1 MVFLIAAGPAAGDGG
16 EGGGGEGG
24 GGGSGPGARLLT
36 LLLLLRNLGLSVI
49 AIITVLAV
57 LASLGVD
64 IGPLLAG
71 AGIPIAGAVQSLI
84 NAPVSPTGGARPT

>member
-16 EGGGGEGG
+16 
-24 GGGSGPGARLLT
+24 GSGPGARLLT
-36 LLLLLRNLGLSVI
+36 LLPLLRNFVLSVI
-49 AIITVLAV
+49 AIMTVLAV

-71 AGIPIAGAVQSLI
+71 AGVAGIALS
-84 NAPVSPTGGARPT
+84 S